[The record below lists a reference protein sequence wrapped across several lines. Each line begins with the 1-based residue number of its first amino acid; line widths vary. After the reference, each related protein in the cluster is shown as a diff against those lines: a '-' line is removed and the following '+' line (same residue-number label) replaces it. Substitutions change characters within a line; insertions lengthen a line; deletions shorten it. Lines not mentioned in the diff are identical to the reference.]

1 MRQDVSVKSTAPAIY
16 RGQATQRIFGPV
28 TVIVPRMGRLAL
40 TVAVLALLLLG
51 LAAWYVEIPQRARA
65 VGVLMPPDGLLDVI
79 AGIPGRITNIHV
91 AEGQVVAGGDLLL
104 DITSVTDRLAVD
116 RLQVLRSE
124 VSLLD
129 KAHAR
134 ELAIDRQRLQ
144 SLGEKLASVEQR
156 LSVAREETALQ
167 NEQVRLLERRL
178 ARRRGLVDRGGI
190 AIDAFEK
197 EQGSLLQAKTRLAA
211 LHRAVLALQ
220 QDKTAMRGERNKI
233 EDESVHREVMRDLE
247 RRRLEG
253 KIVEHEHLVHG
264 EIRASEAGVVAR
276 VHVRPGA
283 IVRVGEALLK
293 IYRPYRDLEAWLY
306 LSSAKAGFLKQ
317 GQVVKLR
324 FDAYPHQLFGTTDAI
339 VTSVSS
345 VAVVPGELKIPLA
358 LNGPVFEIRARLDKE
373 AITAFGTA
381 WVLKPG
387 TSFRADIVQRRYRLY
402 QWLLRGVAREADAS
416 GA

>member
-1 MRQDVSVKSTAPAIY
+1 MRQDVSVKSAAPAIY

-28 TVIVPRMGRLAL
+28 TVIVPRWGKLAL
-40 TVAVLALLLLG
+40 TAAVLALLLLG
-51 LAAWYVEIPQRARA
+51 LAAWYVEIPQRAKA

-79 AGIPGRITNIHV
+79 AGIPGRITGIHV

-104 DITSVTDRLAVD
+104 NITSVTERLTGD

-134 ELAIDRQRLQ
+134 QLAIDRQRLQ
-144 SLGEKLASVEQR
+144 SLSEQLASVEQR
-156 LSVAREETALQ
+156 LSVAREEAALQ

-178 ARRRGLVDRGGI
+178 ARRRGLVEKGSI
-190 AIDAFEK
+190 AIDALEN
-197 EQGSLLQAKTRLAA
+197 EQGLLLQAKTRLAA
-211 LHRAVLALQ
+211 LQQSVLALQ
-220 QDKTAMRGERNKI
+220 QDMTAIRGERNKI
-233 EDESVHREVMRDLE
+233 EDESARREVMHDLE

-253 KIVEHEHLVHG
+253 KIIEHEHLIHG

-276 VHVRPGA
+276 VHVQPGA
-283 IVRVGEALLK
+283 IVRVGEPLLK
-293 IYRPYRDLEAWLY
+293 IYRPYQELEAWLY

-358 LNGPVFEIRARLDKE
+358 LNGPVFEIRARLDKT

-381 WVLKPG
+381 WVLAPG

-402 QWLLRGVAREADAS
+402 QWLLRAVAYEADAS